1 MSTYPDSP
9 PRPTAQIATG
19 VAPPHSLEA
28 EQSVLGGIL
37 LSDRAMYGLV
47 IEEGLKP
54 EDFYRDRH
62 RAIYEAM
69 LALYRESE
77 PIDVLTV
84 SEHLRTMGK
93 LEEAGGKAAIDEL
106 TGGVPGLG
114 GIRRYAQIVREH
126 ALMRRLLSTTYEIQA
141 SVLNHAAAPRD
152 LVEFAERAMLEV
164 AHDDRQKDFRSIDE
178 ILDDELKKM
187 EKLSR
192 EGTSLTGTPSG
203 FRDLDEITGGFQPG
217 NLIVIAARPS
227 MGKCQGGSTLVYD
240 WATGARKRLDDVV
253 KLHESGEEVWVA
265 ALGPDLR
272 LRPARVSATFRNGVR
287 PLFRVT
293 TRLGR
298 RTELTANHPLLT
310 LDGWKRVD
318 ELGVGARIGVPRRLP
333 RQYQQQV
340 MPDHEIVLLAGLIAD
355 GCIIAG
361 TPSFAHA
368 PGSAVGHE
376 MQVASEA
383 IGARWHAAPKS
394 STNPNLS
401 AYISGVGSGGNL
413 VTELCRRHGVW
424 GKRSDDKFVPE
435 AIFGL
440 GDRDIARF
448 LGILFACD
456 GHVYATDRLR
466 QVGYST
472 ISERLARD
480 VQHLLLRLGIVSC
493 IRTLKRTV
501 YEGTE
506 KVAREVRITGQ
517 EGIERF
523 CNLVDV
529 CGKAPQAARAISGVR
544 ASKAGST
551 NVDTLP
557 VAIWD
562 RVLAVKGDRPWS
574 EVSHAS
580 GHPPNHN
587 WHVRARGLSR
597 PQLQKIAD
605 WSADE
610 ELHQLATSD
619 VWWDEIV
626 SIEPAGE
633 EETYDLTVPVH
644 HNFVADDLIVH
655 NSALVTNIAENAAID
670 HGMPVALFSL
680 EMSETELA
688 QRFVASQGRIKGDE
702 LRKGRVPDGK
712 WPKILQASAKLAAAP
727 LFVDDSSDVGIIEI
741 RAKARRLHQQQP
753 LGLIIIDYLQLMRP
767 DGRVESRVQQVGE
780 MSRGLKILA
789 RELNV
794 PVIALSQLS
803 RAVET
808 RGQSIDSKRP
818 LLSDL
823 RESGSI
829 EQDADLVA
837 FIFREEYYDKETERA
852 GIADII
858 IAKHRNGAIGDVEL
872 TFAKEYP
879 KFLNYTSP
887 DRYSVGGG

>member
-1 MSTYPDSP
+1 VSAYPDSI
-9 PRPTAQIATG
+9 PRPPAQIATG

-62 RAIYEAM
+62 RVIYETM
-69 LALYRESE
+69 LALYRDSE

-84 SEHLRTMGK
+84 SEHLRTAGRI
-93 LEEAGGKAAIDEL
+93 EEAGGKAAIDEL

-114 GIRRYAQIVREH
+114 AIRRYAQIVREH

-141 SVLNHAAAPRD
+141 SVLNHQGSPRD
-152 LVEFAERAMLEV
+152 LVEQAERAMLEV
-164 AHDDRQKDFRSIDE
+164 AHDDRQKDFRTIDE

-227 MGKCQGGSTLVYD
+227 MGKCSRGSSLVYD
-240 WATGARKRLDDVV
+240 PVSGGRRRMDELVR
-253 KLHESGEEVWVA
+253 LHESGEDVWVA
-265 ALGPDLR
+265 ALGPDLH
-272 LRPARVSATFRNGVR
+272 LRSARVTATFRNGVR

-298 RTELTANHPLLT
+298 RTDLTANHPLLT

-318 ELGVGARIGVPRRLP
+318 ELEPRSRIGVPRRLP
-333 RQYQQQV
+333 RAHDRPQV
-340 MPDHEIVLLAGLIAD
+340 MPDYEIVLLAGLIAD
-355 GCIIAG
+355 GCMIERS
-361 TPSFAHA
+361 TPSFAYA
-368 PGSAVGHE
+368 EDSPASHE
-376 MQVASEA
+376 MQIATEA
-383 IGARWHAAPKS
+383 IGARWHAKPKS
-394 STNPNLS
+394 PESANLNACLSGDGPADGNP
-401 AYISGVGSGGNL
+401 
-413 VTELCRRHGVW
+413 VTELCRRHGIW
-424 GKRSDDKFVPE
+424 GKRSEDRFVPE

-440 GDRDIARF
+440 HDRDIARF

-456 GHVYATDRLR
+456 GHTYAADRLR
-466 QVGYST
+466 PVGYAT

-480 VQHLLLRLGIVSC
+480 VQHLLLRLGIVAC
-493 IRTLKRTV
+493 IRTLKRAVDERT
-501 YEGTE
+501 G
-506 KVAREVRITGQ
+506 KVAREVRITGHA
-517 EGIERF
+517 GIERF

-529 CGKAPQAARAISGVR
+529 CGEAPQAGRALAGLKTVTR
-544 ASKAGST
+544 ATS
-551 NVDTLP
+551 VDTLP
-557 VAIWD
+557 LAISD
-562 RVLAVKGDRPWS
+562 RVLAVEGDSWS
-574 EVSHAS
+574 EVSRAVGHAPT
-580 GHPPNHN
+580 HT
-587 WHVRARGLSR
+587 WHGRTRGRSR
-597 PQLQKIAD
+597 PQPQKIAD
-605 WSADE
+605 WGSDTGPD
-610 ELHQLATSD
+610 QLVTSD
-619 VWWDEIV
+619 LWWDEIV
-626 SIEPAGE
+626 SIEPIGE
-633 EETYDLTVPVH
+633 EETFDLTVAIH

-670 HGMPVALFSL
+670 HGHPVALFSL

-727 LFVDDSSDVGIIEI
+727 LFIDDSSDVGIIEI

-837 FIFREEYYDKETERA
+837 FIFREEYYDKDTERA

-887 DRYSVGGG
+887 DRYA

>member
-1 MSTYPDSP
+1 MSTHPDSP
-9 PRPTAQIATG
+9 PRPPATIATG

-47 IEEGLKP
+47 IEEGLKA

-62 RAIYEAM
+62 RLIYESM

-84 SEHLRTMGK
+84 SEHLRSTGK
-93 LEEAGGKAAIDEL
+93 LDEAGGKAAIDEL

-152 LVEFAERAMLEV
+152 LVEQAERAMLEV
-164 AHDDRQKDFRSIDE
+164 AHDDRQKDFRTIDE
-178 ILDDELKKM
+178 ILDDELRKM

-217 NLIVIAARPS
+217 NLIVIAARPA
-227 MGKCQGGSTLVYD
+227 MGKCKNGSTLVYD
-240 WATGARKRLDDVV
+240 SWTGARRRLDEVV
-253 KLHESGEEVWVA
+253 ARHESGEEMWVA
-265 ALGPDLR
+265 AVGPDLR
-272 LRPARVSATFRNGVR
+272 LRHARVSGTLRNGMR

-298 RTELTANHPLLT
+298 RTDATANHPLLT

-318 ELGVGARIGVPRRLP
+318 ELAPGDRIGVPRRLP
-333 RQYQQQV
+333 VHRQDQL
-340 MPDHEIVLLAGLIAD
+340 MPDHELVLLAGLIAD
-355 GCIIAG
+355 GCILRG
-361 TPSFAHA
+361 TPSFTYAED
-368 PGSAVGHE
+368 SAVGAE
-376 MQVASEA
+376 MQAAAEA
-383 IGARWHAAPKS
+383 IGARWHARRKFPT
-394 STNPNLS
+394 STNFNAYLS
-401 AYISGVGSGGNL
+401 GAELATGNP
-413 VTELCRRHGVW
+413 VTELCRRHGIW
-424 GKRSDDKFVPE
+424 GKRSEDKFVPE
-435 AIFGL
+435 MIFGL
-440 GDRDIARF
+440 NERDIARF

-456 GHVYATDRLR
+456 GHIYATQRLR
-466 QVGYST
+466 QVAYST

-493 IRTLKRTV
+493 IRTLKRAV
-501 YEGTE
+501 YNGTDR
-506 KVAREVRITGQ
+506 VAREVRITEQ

-523 CNLVDV
+523 CRLVDV
-529 CGKAPQAARAISGVR
+529 PGTAPQVGRAIATLR
-544 ASKAGST
+544 AATPGT
-551 NVDTLP
+551 NVDTVP
-557 VAIWD
+557 PAVWH
-562 RVLAVKGDRPWS
+562 RVLEAKGERSWADVSEAV
-574 EVSHAS
+574 
-580 GHPPNHN
+580 GHPRNHN
-587 WHVRARGLSR
+587 WHVHTRGVSRA
-597 PQLQKIAD
+597 QLQKLAD

-610 ELHQLATSD
+610 ELDQLATSD
-619 VWWDEIV
+619 LWWDEIV
-626 SIEPAGE
+626 SIEPIGE
-633 EETYDLTVPVH
+633 EETFDLTVPVH
-644 HNFVADDLIVH
+644 HNFVADDFVVH

-670 HGMPVALFSL
+670 HGRPVALFSL

-702 LRKGRVPDGK
+702 LRKGRVPDSK

-727 LFVDDSSDVGIIEI
+727 LFIDDSSDVGIIEI

-767 DGRVESRVQQVGE
+767 DGRIESRVQQVGE

-789 RELNV
+789 RELHV

-808 RGQSIDSKRP
+808 RGQSVDSKRP

-858 IAKHRNGAIGDVEL
+858 IAKHRNGAIGEVEL

-887 DRYSVGGG
+887 ERYV